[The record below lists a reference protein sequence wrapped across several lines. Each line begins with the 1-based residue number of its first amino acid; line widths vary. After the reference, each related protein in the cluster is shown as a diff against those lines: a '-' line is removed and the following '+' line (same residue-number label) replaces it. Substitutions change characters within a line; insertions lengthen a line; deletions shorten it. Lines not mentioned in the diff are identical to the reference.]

1 MSASFL
7 GQKLASLL
15 GQQVASL
22 FGQHLASLVSE
33 IQGFLSEVR
42 VFWHWVDDLTGAAE
56 LCEAILKPFEA
67 PKIKPNLGF
76 TFRTRSCSPFGQGA
90 RFGVSFEPWGPCSLS
105 IVLDPLKLLLGLQ
118 RYLAFKDTFKG
129 MKGLRCF

>member
-1 MSASFL
+1 MF
-7 GQKLASLL
+7 QK
-15 GQQVASL
+15 
-22 FGQHLASLVSE
+22 FRY
-33 IQGFLSEVR
+33 FLSEVR

-56 LCEAILKPFEA
+56 LREAILKPFEA
-67 PKIKPNLGF
+67 SKIKPNLGF

-90 RFGVSFEPWGPCSLS
+90 RFGVSFESWGPCSLS